1 MEMNP
6 SLFEGRLVRLTS
18 VDPDKDAEIERKWTH
33 DLEYLHMLTEQIAMP
48 LSIFQI
54 KKRYEKLEKEME
66 ESGRQFYFAV
76 RAKAAAGHES
86 PDRLVGFVNLSWIE
100 WSHGSGRLS
109 LGIGSPQDRRRGYGT
124 EALQLIIR
132 YAFHELNLQRVT
144 LGVFDDNQRARRSYE
159 KAGFVFEGHL
169 RGTLQRDGQRRGEY
183 LMGIL
188 REEWDLSLAVP
199 RPQSKVGR
207 R

>member
-33 DLEYLHMLTEQIAMP
+33 DLEYLHMFADQIAMP

-66 ESGRQFYFAV
+66 ESGRQFHFAV

-124 EALQLIIR
+124 EALQLIMR
-132 YAFHELNLQRVT
+132 YAFHELNLFRVEVAVPEYNRIALPFFAKSGFAEEVRQREA
-144 LGVFDDNQRARRSYE
+144 LHRYGRR
-159 KAGFVFEGHL
+159 
-169 RGTLQRDGQRRGEY
+169 
-183 LMGIL
+183 
-188 REEWDLSLAVP
+188 WDLVYMGLLSDEWEETRKTRDVNREA
-199 RPQSKVGR
+199 
-207 R
+207 

>member
-18 VDPDKDAEIERKWTH
+18 IDPDKDPEIEAQWSR
-33 DLEYLHMLTEQIAMP
+33 DPEYLHMFADQIAMP

-76 RAKAAAGHES
+76 RVKVEAGREIS
-86 PDRLVGFVNLSWIE
+86 DRLVGFVNLSWIE
-100 WSHGSGRLS
+100 WSHGSARLT

-124 EALQLIIR
+124 EALQLIVR
-132 YAFHELNLQRVT
+132 YAFHELNLVRLEAAVPEYNGIALRFFQKPGFAEEVRQREAVYRY
-144 LGVFDDNQRARRSYE
+144 GRR
-159 KAGFVFEGHL
+159 
-169 RGTLQRDGQRRGEY
+169 
-183 LMGIL
+183 
-188 REEWDLSLAVP
+188 WDLIY
-199 RPQSKVGR
+199 VGLLSAEWEDFR
-207 R
+207 STKDVEREA

>member
-1 MEMNP
+1 MD
-6 SLFEGRLVRLTS
+6 SKLLHGDLVRL
-18 VDPDKDAEIERKWTH
+18 VAPDAEKDAETLSRWNNDSVFTRFTDGDPVRPLTTAQAKAQIERDTSEG
-33 DLEYLHMLTEQIAMP
+33 DGRPVFLIRTLADDRVIGYIGLAMRWANQDAWVFIG
-48 LSIFQI
+48 LG
-54 KKRYEKLEKEME
+54 E
-66 ESGRQFYFAV
+66 
-76 RAKAAAGHES
+76 RAYWGK
-86 PDRLVGFVNLSWIE
+86 
-100 WSHGSGRLS
+100 
-109 LGIGSPQDRRRGYGT
+109 GYGT
-124 EALQLIIR
+124 DAMRVLLR

-199 RPQSKVGR
+199 RPQPKVGR